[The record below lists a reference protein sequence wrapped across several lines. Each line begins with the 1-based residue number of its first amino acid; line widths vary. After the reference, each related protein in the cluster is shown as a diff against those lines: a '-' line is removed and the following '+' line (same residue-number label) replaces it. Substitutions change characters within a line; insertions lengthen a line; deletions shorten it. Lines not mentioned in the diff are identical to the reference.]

1 MALRLIIEDEEG
13 ATTIVPLSEEE
24 ITIGREAGN
33 TIQLTE
39 QNVSRQHARLTLG
52 ADGWMLEDLDSYNG
66 IKVNNVS
73 VEGQV
78 NLQEG
83 DRVQIG
89 DYHLTLVDNVDAS
102 TLNLGKQAAND
113 NSASA
118 SMKAAP
124 SVDLPALAPEQVAAL
139 SQPAANLAA
148 VPTPLDDEDDEPAS
162 GGGGKAI
169 VIVLLLAVVAVG
181 AYFAMA
187 GGDTPKPDQP
197 STDKNVASASA
208 GPEAKTS
215 AGPADSKK
223 TPDAKQVTPSASAG
237 ETAGAAPDS
246 GADDSAGDSDDSAGD
261 PTDSGADD
269 SGADDSGADD
279 SGADD
284 SGADDSAGAT
294 DTKQPVKKKKK
305 KVKKPPKQ
313 ETPPKPAGDPNELL
327 QKARAASLSGNSSE
341 AYRLA
346 KDSYSIDRNAKA
358 LKLMGVSAC
367 KMGDEGK
374 AKSVYKKVSATTKN
388 QLSQLCKLKG
398 IDLGG

>member
-118 SMKAAP
+118 SMRAAP
-124 SVDLPALAPEQVAAL
+124 SVDLPVLAPEQAQAL
-139 SQPAANLAA
+139 SRPAANQTPAPAA
-148 VPTPLDDEDDEPAS
+148 YDDYDEPEPAAS
-162 GGGGKAI
+162 GGGGKTI
-169 VIVLLLAVVAVG
+169 LILLLLVAAAAG
-181 AYFAMA
+181 AYFAFA
-187 GGDTPKPDQP
+187 GGDQPQKPSAD
-197 STDKNVASASA
+197 TTVAKTSA
-208 GPEAKTS
+208 GEPEAKTS
-215 AGPADSKK
+215 AEPETKQGESAGDTKQPA
-223 TPDAKQVTPSASAG
+223 ASAG
-237 ETAGAAPDS
+237 DVNASEGDSGAPDS
-246 GADDSAGDSDDSAGD
+246 GE
-261 PTDSGADD
+261 DSGGDTGEDTGGEDTAED
-269 SGADDSGADD
+269 SGE
-279 SGADD
+279 D
-284 SGADDSAGAT
+284 SGADDSAGAV
-294 DTKQPVKKKKK
+294 DTPKDPEKKKKKK
-305 KVKKPPKQ
+305 KVKKPPKP
-313 ETPPKPAGDPNELL
+313 ETPPQPAGDPVDLL
-327 QKARAASLSGNSSE
+327 NKARAASLNGNSNE

-346 KDSYSIDRNAKA
+346 KESYSIDKNSKA

-374 AKSVYKKVSATTKN
+374 AKSVYKKVSASTKN

-398 IDLGG
+398 IDLEQ